1 MGVLYNVPSIDHNEF
16 SEWQDKDN
24 LKSLVMREGSTER
37 TTKVLK
43 LYEGQDVSPVEDE
56 FFFHL

>member
-1 MGVLYNVPSIDHNEF
+1 MDN
-16 SEWQDKDN
+16 DN
-24 LKSLVMREGSTER
+24 LKSLVMREGSSER

>member
-1 MGVLYNVPSIDHNEF
+1 MCVGVLYNVPSIDHNEF
-16 SEWQDKDN
+16 SEWQDNDN
-24 LKSLVMREGSTER
+24 LKSLATER